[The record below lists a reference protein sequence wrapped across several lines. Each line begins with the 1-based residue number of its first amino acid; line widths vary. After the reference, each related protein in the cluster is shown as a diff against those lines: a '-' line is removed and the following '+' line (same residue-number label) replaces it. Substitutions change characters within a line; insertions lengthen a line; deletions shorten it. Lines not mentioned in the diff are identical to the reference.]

1 MDRAID
7 IVLYYLEN
15 LSNYNQLVLEI
26 NYLTFDN

>member
-1 MDRAID
+1 
-7 IVLYYLEN
+7 LYYLEN